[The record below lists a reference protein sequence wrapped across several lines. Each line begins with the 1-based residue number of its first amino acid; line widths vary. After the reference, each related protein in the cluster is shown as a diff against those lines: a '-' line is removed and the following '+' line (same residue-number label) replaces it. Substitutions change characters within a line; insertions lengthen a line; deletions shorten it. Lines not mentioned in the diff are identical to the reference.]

1 MRASVVIPCYNSLD
15 FLPATVD
22 SVLAQTFGD
31 FELVLVDDGGTD
43 DLAGWAATV
52 DDPRVRVVRQ
62 DNAGVSAARN
72 LGIDSARGELVV
84 FLDSDDLWVPDALE
98 RLVACFD
105 REPSLGLAYGGWDV
119 IDAAGRPN
127 GRVYVSTWEG
137 DVWEQF
143 VIRNPV
149 PASAVAVPRAVL
161 VDLGGFEVNRD
172 RFPIDVEDWELWVRI
187 AAGHRVAV
195 VSDVLVHH
203 RLHDRNSSSDVASLE
218 AAYRHFLDTVFEGVD
233 DDRLALRSLA
243 TARTELVLGVAE
255 PERQPGSGR
264 GAGLPPFRGTPRP
277 RGPALGGVLAGRP
290 GRHRPACRRGP
301 RLCRGPLRVRAG
313 PAGRGPAAG
322 ARPPLRGQLHPLT

>member
-43 DLAGWAATV
+43 DLTGWAATV

-105 REPSLGLAYGGWDV
+105 REPSVGLAYGGWDV

-127 GRVYVSTWEG
+127 GRVYISTWEG

-161 VDLGGFEVNRD
+161 VDLGGFAVNRD

-243 TARTELVLGVAE
+243 TARTELVLAWQSLNDNQD
-255 PERQPGSGR
+255 PD
-264 GAGLPPFRGTPRP
+264 A
-277 RGPALGGVLAGRP
+277 ALGYRRSAARHAPEVRRSVEYWRVGLA
-290 GRHRPACRRGP
+290 ATA
-301 RLCRGPLRVRAG
+301 LR
-313 PAGRGPAAG
+313 AAG
-322 ARPPLRGQLHPLT
+322 DRGYAAVRSGYALARRAAVRLPVPARRSEGSFTP